1 MILRNAIRCK
11 LCGDVIESTYRH
23 DFKWCKCGNCAVD
36 GGKSYLKRCFKTRPD
51 DLEELSVSVDVY
63 KYSGND
69 LYEENNL
76 PDFVMDALYT
86 DRTIYYDG
94 NFDLWAND
102 KLVSVG
108 DYITLG
114 NDGKIKAFTYDELNL
129 EIERLLKELPPY
141 QLKGY

>member
-36 GGKSYLKRCFKTRPD
+36 GGKSYLKRCFKTKPD
-51 DLEELSVSVDVY
+51 DLEELSVSIDVY

-69 LYEENNL
+69 LYEENDL
-76 PDFVMDALYT
+76 PYFVMDALYT

-108 DYITLG
+108 DYIMLG

-141 QLKGY
+141 QLKGD

>member
-36 GGKSYLKRCFKTRPD
+36 GGKSYLKRCFKTSPN
-51 DLEELSVSVDVY
+51 DLEELSVSLDVY
-63 KYSGND
+63 RYNGND

-76 PDFVMDALYT
+76 PDWMMNALYT
-86 DRTIYYDG
+86 DKSIYYDCESSPCVNG
-94 NFDLWAND
+94 
-102 KLVSVG
+102 KIVSTG
-108 DYITLG
+108 DYIVLG

-129 EIERLLKELPPY
+129 EIERLLKELPS
-141 QLKGY
+141 

>member
-36 GGKSYLKRCFKTRPD
+36 GGKSYLKRCFKTSPD
-51 DLEELSVSVDVY
+51 NLEELSVSIDVY
-63 KYSGND
+63 TYDVDD
-69 LYEENNL
+69 LYEENEL

-86 DRTIYYDG
+86 DKTIYYDG
-94 NFDLWAND
+94 DFDLWVND

-108 DYITLG
+108 DYIMLG

-129 EIERLLKELPPY
+129 EIERLLKESPA
-141 QLKGY
+141 

>member
-36 GGKSYLKRCFKTRPD
+36 GGKSYLKRCFKTKPD
-51 DLEELSVSVDVY
+51 DLEELSVSLEVY
-63 KYSGND
+63 GYNGDD
-69 LYEENNL
+69 LYEENEL

-86 DRTIYYDG
+86 DKTIYYDG
-94 NFDLWAND
+94 DFDLFVND

-108 DYITLG
+108 DYIVLG
-114 NDGKIKAFTYDELNL
+114 NDGKIKAFTHDELNL
-129 EIERLLKELPPY
+129 EVERLLKESPA
-141 QLKGY
+141 